1 MCQLQ
6 WDTDKLLPDQTLS
19 GKDLFSGKG
28 LLPLKYRSAAPV
40 VGAALAPD
48 AARLAKRVN
57 QVTLWRD
64 SPPTEPAT
72 AHEGRVSHCPVLH
85 AQINTLL
92 GALVPLARRPPVRGS
107 LAALVCTAPL
117 PLPME
122 LVAQGDVLATLAPGV
137 GCADAWVDGGGD
149 DFEFESDLPLV
160 HAEAVCAAAD
170 RLLGAPEELHAGLL
184 LAEPAHA
191 VAVAVASA

>member
-1 MCQLQ
+1 
-6 WDTDKLLPDQTLS
+6 
-19 GKDLFSGKG
+19 
-28 LLPLKYRSAAPV
+28 
-40 VGAALAPD
+40 
-48 AARLAKRVN
+48 
-57 QVTLWRD
+57 
-64 SPPTEPAT
+64 
-72 AHEGRVSHCPVLH
+72 
-85 AQINTLL
+85 
-92 GALVPLARRPPVRGS
+92 
-107 LAALVCTAPL
+107 
-117 PLPME
+117 ME

-191 VAVAVASA
+191 VAVAVASDN